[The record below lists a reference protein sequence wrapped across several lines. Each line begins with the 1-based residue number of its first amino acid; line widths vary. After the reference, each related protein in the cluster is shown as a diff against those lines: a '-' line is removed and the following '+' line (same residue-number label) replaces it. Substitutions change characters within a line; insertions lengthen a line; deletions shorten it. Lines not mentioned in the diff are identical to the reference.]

1 MEEIRG
7 KDGTAIAVKRIGLDG
22 KHFIAVPTSKKYLN
36 QKPDSPQYVT
46 IIPLP
51 DDCNSIKEDWLK
63 SIVTKYEEEDDVF
76 SKEFL
81 RGIIF
86 SGARNVE
93 FAPEATHYLHT
104 IGTTWLDM
112 NDNETCDLSQCAGPH
127 LIVNGQL
134 FAIWRLYDDSQG
146 AFVTPVVPATKGSTY
161 SQLLLCGTNSQSL
174 SVAVPSRLIAMSF
187 AAKPLSGWRIAVKDI
202 FQVKGIKT
210 SVCNRAYYELYPE
223 ASQTAA
229 CIQMLED
236 MGAVLLGTTKLA
248 AFAATE
254 EPVECVDYQAPWNP
268 RADGYQSPAG
278 SSSGSGV
285 AVASYEWVD
294 IAIGSD
300 TSGSGRR
307 PGHWNGCFA
316 HRPTHGVLPFEGYI
330 PSFRQF
336 DTPTFY
342 ARDVETCKEF
352 ASKWFGDKLPSK
364 QTSPPSTIIYPTDYM
379 SLITNQDQLRII
391 NEFTTDLENSLGIK
405 HQKLSFKDTWNADP
419 PKEAHG
425 ESFEEYMKDAC
436 RNSFFYDDYHHFDKF
451 REDYREKFSKDPY
464 VSPPVRWQW
473 NLSAGIT
480 RKERDVAVEKLAVY
494 KRWFEEKMGQEAIVL
509 IPIENIT
516 PRYRDEPLGRYF
528 NPVGV
533 PMLFVSPILGAP
545 EFTVP
550 IGQVPFKS
558 KVTGNTEHLP
568 VAISL
573 LGSPGSD
580 LELMD
585 IARNCLKKA
594 GRPTR
599 VLPGAKLFA

>member
-7 KDGTAIAVKRIGLDG
+7 KEGTAIA
-22 KHFIAVPTSKKYLN
+22 KYLN
-36 QKPDSPQYVT
+36 QKTDSPQYVT

-51 DDCNSIKEDWLK
+51 DDCNSVKEDWLK
-63 SIVTKYEEEDDVF
+63 SIVTKYEEEGDIF

-86 SGARNVE
+86 SGAHSVE
-93 FAPEATHYLHT
+93 FAPEATQYLHT

-112 NDNETCDLSQCAGPH
+112 NDNKNCDLSQCAGPH
-127 LIVNGQL
+127 LIVNGQP

-146 AFVTPVVPATKGSTY
+146 AFLIPVVPATKGSSAY
-161 SQLLLCGTNSQSL
+161 SELLLCGTNSQSL
-174 SVAVPSRLIAMSF
+174 SVAVPSRLRAMSS
-187 AAKPLSGWRIAVKDI
+187 AAKLLSGWRIAVKDI

-229 CIQMLED
+229 YIQMLED
-236 MGAVLLGTTKLA
+236 MGAVLFGTTKLA

-254 EPVECVDYQAPWNP
+254 EPIECVDYQAPWNP

-294 IAIGSD
+294 FAIGSN

-316 HRPTHGVLPFEGYI
+316 HRPTHGVLPFDGYI

-336 DTPTFY
+336 DTPTYY

-352 ASKWFGDKLPSK
+352 ASKWYGDKLPSK
-364 QTSPPSTIIYPTDYM
+364 QASLPPTIIYPTDYM

-405 HQKLSFKDTWNADP
+405 HQKLSFKDIWNADP

-436 RNSFFYDDYHHFDKF
+436 RNSFFYEDYHHFDKF

-480 RKERDVAVEKLAVY
+480 REERDVAVERLAVY
-494 KRWFEEKMGQEAIVL
+494 KCWFSERIGQEAIVL

-516 PRYRDEPLGRYF
+516 PRYRDEPLGKYF

-550 IGQVPFKS
+550 SEQFNFEP
-558 KVTGNTEHLP
+558 HL
-568 VAISL
+568 IL
-573 LGSPGSD
+573 
-580 LELMD
+580 
-585 IARNCLKKA
+585 I
-594 GRPTR
+594 
-599 VLPGAKLFA
+599 